1 MLQKT
6 GNHGGLRI
14 AGFRRCASG
23 WLRIDMAE
31 KLARQAHAARLKA
44 AHPPTEPV
52 AGAAEHHADH
62 PDGADEGQGVS
73 AAPPPGFVI
82 DPALATSL
90 GLDEETRRA
99 LLQAFGFR
107 SVGDPALQ
115 RWRWS
120 GLKAADKRKHR
131 KHKAGN
137 KRPET
142 KATTS
147 TDGHPARHR
156 AKPRKT
162 GKPNTAKGQRPQG
175 QQQSKGGARPPR
187 TDRPDR
193 PVRRG
198 PSPNSPFAG
207 LAALMAEARKD

>member
-1 MLQKT
+1 MRFIVLVKT
-6 GNHGGLRI
+6 ATDG
-14 AGFRRCASG
+14 
-23 WLRIDMAE
+23 IDE
-31 KLARQAHAARLKA
+31 
-44 AHPPTEPV
+44 V
-52 AGAAEHHADH
+52 
-62 PDGADEGQGVS
+62 
-73 AAPPPGFVI
+73 
-82 DPALATSL
+82 
-90 GLDEETRRA
+90 

-120 GLKAADKRKHR
+120 GLKAADKRKRR
-131 KHKAGN
+131 KHKAGD

-156 AKPRKT
+156 AKPGKT

-175 QQQSKGGARPPR
+175 QQQSKGEARPPR